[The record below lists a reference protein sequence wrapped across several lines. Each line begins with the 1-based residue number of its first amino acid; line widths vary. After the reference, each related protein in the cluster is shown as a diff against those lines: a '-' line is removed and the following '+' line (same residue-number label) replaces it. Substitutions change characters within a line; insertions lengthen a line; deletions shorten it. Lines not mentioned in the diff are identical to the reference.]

1 MRQWFIHFKNG
12 LSRNL
17 PKDVFLN
24 QAIRPDFKETL
35 KEFWPFVRQHWR
47 EGLLGLL
54 FILAAS
60 LLAFP
65 QPLITRRLVDTV
77 ILDRQLDLL
86 LSTLSLLIGIGLA
99 EKIASMLQEFTS
111 SRFEQR
117 VLLDIQNRLF
127 EKVLSL
133 PKSFFDDQ
141 KTGYLLS
148 RLSSEI
154 QGLRFF
160 FSSTVVLILTNLIRL
175 AGAIVLLFYL
185 EWRLALM
192 ASATL
197 PVLFIFIRYFSRRT
211 HILSHHGMENQAKVT
226 SRLEES
232 LSSISLIKAFSSETR
247 AAAGFFSDLKGA
259 FQIHL
264 EQSAISS
271 AAHSLINALPG
282 ISRMLALGLGA
293 YWIIQGQWTLGSLLA
308 FQSYL
313 GYLFGPIQF
322 LAVSN
327 LQLQNAKA
335 AIERVSALFEIFP
348 EENIGGGKIAERLSG
363 QIEFRDVSFA
373 YPARDPVLKGISFRI
388 HPGERIALVGPSGV
402 GKTTLMSLILRF
414 YKPSSGDIYF
424 DDLPASAYEVRSLR
438 RRIGYVSQG
447 PILLPGTI
455 RENLS
460 YGNPEAN
467 EQEILRAARVA
478 EIHSFITGLPD
489 GYETKI
495 GEKGTALSEGQ
506 KQRLALARA
515 LIKDPDILL
524 LDEPTSSL
532 DSPTEQSIFQSLPRI
547 IKGKT
552 MIVAAHR
559 ISTIRDA
566 DRIFLLEENRLAH
579 VGSHE
584 DLMQVSETYRAMVSW
599 QESNPQ
605 EEDQG
610 VERIA

>member
-1 MRQWFIHFKNG
+1 MRQWLINFKKG
-12 LSRNL
+12 LSRDL
-17 PKDVFLN
+17 PKDAFLN
-24 QAIRPDFKETL
+24 QAIRPDFKGTL
-35 KEFWPFVRQHWR
+35 KEFWPFIRQHWR
-47 EGLLGLL
+47 EGLLGLF

-65 QPLITRRLVDTV
+65 QPLITRRLVDKV

-86 LSTLSLLIGIGLA
+86 LATLFLLVGIGLA
-99 EKIASMLQEFTS
+99 EKLSAMLQEFTS
-111 SRFEQR
+111 SRFEQH
-117 VLLDIQNRLF
+117 VLLGIQNRLF

-141 KTGYLLS
+141 KTGYLIS
-148 RLSSEI
+148 RLSSEM

-175 AGAIVLLFYL
+175 AGGIVFLFYL

-192 ASATL
+192 ASAIL
-197 PVLFIFIRYFSRRT
+197 PFLFIFIRYFSRRT
-211 HILSHHGMENQAKVT
+211 HVLSHHGMENQAKVT
-226 SRLEES
+226 SRLAES
-232 LSSISLIKAFSSETR
+232 ISSISLIKAFSSETR

-259 FQIHL
+259 FQIYL

-282 ISRMLALGLGA
+282 IARMMALGLGA
-293 YWIIQGQWTLGSLLA
+293 YWVIQGQWTLGSLLA

-313 GYLFGPIQF
+313 GYLFGPVQF

-335 AIERVSALFEIFP
+335 SIERVSALFRIIP
-348 EENIGGGKIAERLSG
+348 EENIGGGKIAERLTG
-363 QIEFRDVSFA
+363 KIEFRDVSFA
-373 YPARDPVLKGISFRI
+373 YASRESVLEGISFRI
-388 HPGERIALVGPSGV
+388 HPGERIALAGPSGV

-414 YKPSSGDIYF
+414 YKPTSGDIYF

-438 RRIGYVSQG
+438 RRIGYVSQR
-447 PILLPGTI
+447 PLLLSGTI
-455 RENLS
+455 RDILC
-460 YGNPEAN
+460 YGNPEAS

-478 EIHSFITGLPD
+478 EIHSFITGLPE
-489 GYETKI
+489 GYESRI
-495 GEKGTALSEGQ
+495 GEKGISLSEGQ

-524 LDEPTSSL
+524 LDEPTSAL
-532 DSPTEQSIFQSLPRI
+532 DGPTEQSIFQSLPQI
-547 IKGKT
+547 IRGKT
-552 MIVAAHR
+552 MVVAAHR
-559 ISTIRDA
+559 ISTVRDA

-579 VGSHE
+579 VGTHE
-584 DLMQVSETYRAMVSW
+584 SLMQVSETYRAMVLC
-599 QESNPQ
+599 QESNLQDEGQ
-605 EEDQG
+605 E
-610 VERIA
+610 VERTA